1 MFWKIGKNLLL
12 IGVVPIWFIVL
23 LGRATIRL
31 VSPDT
36 KRPEMQKK
44 S

>member
-1 MFWKIGKNLLL
+1 MMFWKIGKNLLL

-23 LGRATIRL
+23 LGRAIIRL

-36 KRPEMQKK
+36 KKLEM
-44 S
+44 

>member
-23 LGRATIRL
+23 LVRAL
-31 VSPDT
+31 VRCVSNAE
-36 KRPEMQKK
+36 KA
-44 S
+44 